1 MKLVYDAD
9 RIENPPDTIE
19 ASISDELRQLAAAI
33 DRGEWGIP
41 VSAVLLI
48 ENASG
53 IHTVGIGEQ
62 ATAYEMMGMFEAA
75 KLKVFAK
82 DFCDD

>member
-9 RIENPPDTIE
+9 RIENPEEIIY

-33 DRGEWGIP
+33 DRGEWGEV
-41 VSAVLLI
+41 VSGVILI
-48 ENASG
+48 ENANG
-53 IHTVGIGEQ
+53 IHSVGIGEQ

-75 KLKVFAK
+75 KLKVFAE

>member
-9 RIENPPDTIE
+9 HIENPEEIIY
-19 ASISDELRQLAAAI
+19 ASVSDELRQLAAAI
-33 DRGEWGIP
+33 DRGEWGEV
-41 VSAVLLI
+41 VSGVILI
-48 ENASG
+48 ENANG

-75 KLKVFAK
+75 KLKVFAE
-82 DFCDD
+82 DFCED